1 MTMGFQQNM
10 QKLFYKHRATMMAY
24 KGFHFLFTKGPGFV
38 FDKTKAVI
46 SQQYR
51 LHKLQPYRIT
61 AEEVS
66 AQKAAVF
73 RSPVIFSIL
82 VPLYNTP
89 EKYLKELIHSVMNQ
103 TYAGWELCLADASDD
118 EHAYVGKIC
127 KEYAKDCPKIRYQK
141 LKENKGISDNTN
153 AAIEMATGD
162 YISLLDHDDLLHR
175 SALYYNMKAIDEQG
189 ADFLYT
195 DEVTFTKNPYKLITT
210 HYKPDFAIDNLRANN
225 YICHFSTFKRELLDR
240 AGWFRNDCD
249 GSQDYDIILRL
260 TEKAEKIVHIPKVL
274 YFWRSHPGSVA
285 SDISVKPYC
294 LAAARRALDNH
305 LERVGLKGKAVDAPL
320 LPSIYKINYEI
331 AGEPLIS
338 IIIPNQ
344 NHLKELKTCISSI
357 EEKSSYR
364 NYEILI
370 AENGSTEQ
378 ELFDYYEELKQK
390 ENVRI
395 LSWEKD
401 FNYSAINNFA
411 AAQANGEYLL
421 FLNND
426 TEVISSNWLEE
437 MLMFAQRRD
446 VGAVGA
452 KLYFKDGSIQHAGII
467 LGLGGV
473 AGHSHYAVPKNN
485 LGYMGRLYYAQNYT
499 AVTAAC
505 MMVSK
510 EKFDAVNGFEE
521 ELRIAL
527 NDVDFCL
534 KLRKK
539 EFVNVFTPF
548 AELYHYES
556 KSRGNDKSGKNK
568 QRFAKETA
576 WFTEKWK
583 QELEAGDPYYNP
595 NLSLENQNFSL
606 KI

>member
-1 MTMGFQQNM
+1 MGFQQKI
-10 QKLFYKHRATMMAY
+10 QKLFFKRRSTMMIY
-24 KGFHFLFTKGPGFV
+24 KGVQFLFTKGPRFV
-38 FDKTKAVI
+38 WDKIKFIV

-51 LHKLQPYRIT
+51 LHKIQPYRIT
-61 AEEVS
+61 AEEI
-66 AQKAAVF
+66 QKQQNTKFAK
-73 RSPVIFSIL
+73 PLKFSIL

-89 EKYLKELIHSVMNQ
+89 EKYLREMILSVVGQ
-103 TYAGWELCLADASDD
+103 TYSDWELCLADASD
-118 EHAYVGKIC
+118 EAHTYVEKVC
-127 KEYAKDCPKIRYQK
+127 CEYAKKDSRIRYQK
-141 LKENKGISDNTN
+141 LNENKGISDNTN
-153 AAIEMATGD
+153 AAIAMACGD

-175 SALYYNMKAIDEQG
+175 SALYYNRKAIEEQG
-189 ADFLYT
+189 ADFMYT
-195 DEVTFTKNPYKLITT
+195 DEVTFEKNPYKLITT

-225 YICHFSTFKRELLDR
+225 YICHFSTFKRELLDA

-249 GSQDYDIILRL
+249 GSQDYDMILRL
-260 TEKAEKIVHIPKVL
+260 TEKAQKIVHIPKVL

-294 LAAARRALDNH
+294 LAAARRALDDH
-305 LERVGLKGKAVDAPL
+305 LQRMGLKGKAVNAPK

-331 AGEPLIS
+331 EGNPLIS
-338 IIIPNQ
+338 IIIPNKD
-344 NHLKELKTCISSI
+344 HLQELKTCVSSVI
-357 EEKSSYR
+357 EKSSYT

-370 AENGSTEQ
+370 VENGSTNDAV
-378 ELFDYYEELKQK
+378 LDYYEQLK
-390 ENVRI
+390 ERPNVRI
-395 LSWEKD
+395 LQWNQE

-411 AAQANGEYLL
+411 VKQAAGDYLL

-426 TEVISSNWLEE
+426 TEVISENWIEE
-437 MLMFAQRRD
+437 MLMFAQRKD

-452 KLYFKDGSIQHAGII
+452 KLYFKDGSVQHAGII
-467 LGLGGV
+467 LGLGGA
-473 AGHSHYAVPKNN
+473 AGHSHYAVPKDN

-510 EKFDAVNGFEE
+510 EKFNLAGGFDEN
-521 ELRIAL
+521 LKIAL

-534 KLRKK
+534 KLREK

-556 KSRGNDKSGKNK
+556 KSRGNDNLGENK
-568 QRFAKETA
+568 QRFEQETA
-576 WFTEKWK
+576 LFKERWK
-583 QELEAGDPYYNP
+583 AQLEAGDPYYNP